1 MLVEDVAV
9 SLKAVG
15 GCDGTEI
22 NMKKC
27 NSLQKIPKF
36 MVLNDYHDHYN
47 LPFLNVTQ
55 FSSLYRPTN
64 TKKFTTLY
72 CTKDQKK
79 EIFYHLQ
86 LPLLPLH
93 LNSFER
99 EFCNCLNFL
108 LIQRTTTKSTIKTQ
122 TNNLP
127 TNQSNFVML
136 FSFVGVDCSILC
148 CSALKFNIWYTYIIL
163 IKPKNNN

>member
-1 MLVEDVAV
+1 MTTIITIICLSLMLLSSVLCIVQQT
-9 SLKAVG
+9 LK
-15 GCDGTEI
+15 
-22 NMKKC
+22 
-27 NSLQKIPKF
+27 
-36 MVLNDYHDHYN
+36 
-47 LPFLNVTQ
+47 
-55 FSSLYRPTN
+55 SSLHYTVPR
-64 TKKFTTLY
+64 TK
-72 CTKDQKK
+72 KK

-86 LPLLPLH
+86 LPLLLLH

-99 EFCNCLNFL
+99 QFCNCLNFL

-122 TNNLP
+122 TNNLT

-136 FSFVGVDCSILC
+136 FSFVGVDCSILW